1 MALGGLKQERYQ
13 RVLKHNCNFDRM
25 LAYHLLVCVAL
36 RLIMVFKVVKGVQVV
51 QVVQV
56 FKVFKV
62 VKVIKVFKVFRMEDG
77 RVVWDN
83 SYNFVLNIIS
93 FQ

>member
-13 RVLKHNCNFDRM
+13 RVLKHHCNFDRM
-25 LAYHLLVCVAL
+25 LAYHLLVCIAL

-51 QVVQV
+51 KVVHVVQ
-56 FKVFKV
+56 VFKV

-83 SYNFVLNIIS
+83 SYNLALNIILL
-93 FQ
+93 Q

>member
-25 LAYHLLVCVAL
+25 LAYHLL

-51 QVVQV
+51 KVVQV

-62 VKVIKVFKVFRMEDG
+62 VKVFKVFKVFRMEDG

-83 SYNFVLNIIS
+83 SYNLALNIILL
-93 FQ
+93 Q